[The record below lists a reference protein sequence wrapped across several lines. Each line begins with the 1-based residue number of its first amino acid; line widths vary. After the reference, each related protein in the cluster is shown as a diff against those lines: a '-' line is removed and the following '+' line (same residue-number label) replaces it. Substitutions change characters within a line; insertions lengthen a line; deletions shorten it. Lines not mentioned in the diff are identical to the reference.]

1 MKDLL
6 EFIIEGITGASDF
19 DIEEE
24 GGENHVS
31 FIIKAKKDNIG
42 LIIGKNGK
50 TIRAIRTLLR
60 VRATLDK
67 KAVSLSVSEA

>member
-19 DIEEE
+19 NIEEE
-24 GGENHVS
+24 GDENHVS